1 MFIILNKITKI
12 YYAHHLWKYNTPIE
26 EYELS
31 VIKRYFPYHI
41 IINPNGYIEQGR
53 EESKIM
59 ENCLTC
65 IESCDML
72 IFSSVNGVVGRGIY
86 EEFKK
91 ASELELPIYY
101 IMDDIL
107 YDARHYKFKLTNSG
121 NNRLYAIVSTYTKGE
136 IK

>member
-1 MFIILNKITKI
+1 MYIILNKITKI

-41 IINPNGYIEQGR
+41 IVNPNGCIEQNR
-53 EESKIM
+53 EEGVIM
-59 ENCLTC
+59 KDCLDC
-65 IESCDML
+65 IEKCDIL
-72 IFSSVNGVVGRGIY
+72 IFSSVNGVIGRGVY
-86 EEFKK
+86 DEFNK
-91 ASELELPIYY
+91 ALELGFPIYY

-107 YDARHYKFKLTNSG
+107 YDARGYKFKFTNSG
-121 NNRLYAIVSTYTKGE
+121 NNRLYAIVSTDTKGE